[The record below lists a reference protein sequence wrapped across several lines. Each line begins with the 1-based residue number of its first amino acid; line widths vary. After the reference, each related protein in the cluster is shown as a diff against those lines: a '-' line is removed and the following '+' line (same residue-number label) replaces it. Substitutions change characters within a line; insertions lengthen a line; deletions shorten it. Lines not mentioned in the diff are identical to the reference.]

1 MDERKALLILRLE
14 GALQAWGEMSKW
26 DFRDSAD
33 FPTKSG
39 IVGLLGCA
47 LGVQRGDPLLHELSE
62 AITVA
67 VRADRPGLRMV
78 DFQTVTGNP
87 LRNAEGKPKSGGNT
101 IISRRAY
108 LQDACF
114 TVFIGTDDAW
124 RARLVSALEAPRWS
138 LFLGRKNCVPSRPV
152 LEAVST
158 DYLSLQDALARYPA
172 ADRAAT
178 PMLCEVEQA
187 SPALSAYL
195 RPDRLVSGNREFAL
209 RRVWRGVVKEDA
221 DVSDQN

>member
-1 MDERKALLILRLE
+1 MAETKALLILRLE

-47 LGVQRGDPLLHELSE
+47 LGLERGDAALRELSE

-67 VRADRPGLRMV
+67 VRADRPGLRTV
-78 DFQTVTGNP
+78 DFQTVTGDP
-87 LRNAEGKPKSGGNT
+87 LCNAEGKPKSGGNT

-114 TVFIGTDDAW
+114 TVFIETDAEL
-124 RARLVSALEAPRWS
+124 RERLAAALSAPKWTLY
-138 LFLGRKNCVPSRPV
+138 LGRKNCVPSRPV
-152 LEAVST
+152 LDAVCPDYASLEEAVR
-158 DYLSLQDALARYPA
+158 RYPPA
-172 ADRAAT
+172 ERASL
-178 PMLCEVEQA
+178 PMQYESE
-187 SPALSAYL
+187 SDTPALSSYQ
-195 RPDRLVSGNREFAL
+195 RPDRLADGKRAFAL
-209 RRVWRGVVKEDA
+209 RPVWRGTVKEAD
-221 DVSDQN
+221 DVSV

>member
-1 MDERKALLILRLE
+1 MAEKKTLLILRLE

-47 LGVQRGDPLLHELSE
+47 LGLERGDPELGELDE
-62 AITVA
+62 ALTLA
-67 VRADRPGLRMV
+67 VRADRPGIRTV
-78 DFQTVTGNP
+78 DFQTVTGDP

-114 TVFIGTDDAW
+114 TVFLELPEEW
-124 RARLVSALEAPRWS
+124 RSRVATALQAPKWPIY
-138 LFLGRKNCVPSRPV
+138 LGRKNCVPSRPV
-152 LEAVST
+152 FEAECADYTTLEEAV
-158 DYLSLQDALARYPA
+158 QRYPA
-172 ADRAAT
+172 AERFEL
-178 PMLCEVEQA
+178 PMLYEIEEP
-187 SPALSAYL
+187 SLALGTYL
-195 RPDRLVSGNREFAL
+195 RPDRRMTGGRDFAL
-209 RRVWRGVVKEDA
+209 RRVWRGTVKEEHHDL
-221 DVSDQN
+221 DEN

>member
-1 MDERKALLILRLE
+1 MPEKKALLILRLD

-47 LGVQRGDPLLHELSE
+47 LGLERGNPALYDLSK

-67 VRADRPGLRMV
+67 VRADRPGLRAV
-78 DFQTVTGNP
+78 DFQTVTGSP
-87 LRNAEGKPKSGGNT
+87 LRTAEGKTRSGGNT

-114 TVFIGTDDAW
+114 TVFIETDDALREHLVEAL
-124 RARLVSALEAPRWS
+124 RAPKWPLY
-138 LFLGRKNCVPSRPV
+138 LGRKNCVPSRPV
-152 LEAVST
+152 LEAVSA
-158 DYLSLQDALARYPA
+158 DYISLCDASAQYPA
-172 ADRAAT
+172 AERAVF
-178 PMLCEVEQA
+178 PMLCEVETDA
-187 SPALSAYL
+187 PMFSSCL
-195 RPDRLVSGNREFAL
+195 RPDRLVRGEREFAL

-221 DVSDQN
+221 DGSVQN

>member
-1 MDERKALLILRLE
+1 MPEKKALLILRLE

-47 LGVQRGDPLLHELSE
+47 LGLERGSPALYDLSK

-67 VRADRPGLRMV
+67 VRADRLGLRAV

-114 TVFIGTDDAW
+114 TVFIETDNAW
-124 RARLVSALEAPRWS
+124 RERLADALRAPKWP
-138 LFLGRKNCVPSRPV
+138 LYLGRKNCVPSRPV
-152 LEAVST
+152 LEAVSA
-158 DYLSLQDALARYPA
+158 DYTSLRDALARYPA
-172 ADRAAT
+172 AERAAF
-178 PMLCEVEQA
+178 PMLCEVEQE
-187 SPALSAYL
+187 SLTLSSYL
-195 RPDRLVSGNREFAL
+195 RPDRLVNGERAFAL
-209 RRVWRGVVKEDA
+209 RRVWRGVLKEDT
-221 DVSDQN
+221 DGSVQN